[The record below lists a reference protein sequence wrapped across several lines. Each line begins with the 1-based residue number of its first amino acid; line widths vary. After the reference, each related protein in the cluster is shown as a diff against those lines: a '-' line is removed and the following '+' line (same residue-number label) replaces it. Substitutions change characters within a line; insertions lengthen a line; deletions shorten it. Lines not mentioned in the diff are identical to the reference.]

1 MEEELI
7 KLNGKFTYI
16 LFRNEENYYTVAKFR
31 INDQNER
38 TITVTGTLAQI
49 QTDILYNIF
58 GQYVE
63 HPRYGMQFAL
73 QSYEKPLPSERE
85 GIIRYLSGIQFP
97 GVGKKTAEK
106 IVTALGD
113 EALSMIRQDPLC
125 LRTIPDL
132 SEKVIESITEGIRME
147 EDGMEELIRF
157 LNIHGIGM
165 RNLVRLN
172 KAYGKKALEKISEN
186 PYRVIEEC
194 DGFGFATADKIAM
207 NLGFS
212 VSDERRLYAFLVSLV
227 SDMTMSSGDSY
238 LLYGDVRQEYEK
250 QTYGIDSDFDEI
262 LDIAAR
268 RGLLHVEKDRVYPK
282 AQYEAEVYIAS
293 YLNAFPY
300 RDMPEYADSILEDYL
315 QALQKDVGIMYDE
328 SQSEAI
334 RSFFQNDIQ
343 IITGGP
349 GTGKTTV
356 VRALVRLFH
365 MMYPEYTVVCAAPTG
380 RAAKRLAELTDTSA
394 ATIHSLLQWDLE
406 SNSFG
411 KNEEDPIT
419 CDLLIVDEFSMV
431 DTWLMYNLLKA
442 GRNIRKICL
451 IGDEDQL
458 PSVGP
463 GSVLRDLTASAV
475 IPVCRL
481 QYIYRQKNGSD
492 VIALAHAIRDG
503 KADLSLYNGEVR
515 FIECPRNFIRSG
527 ILDIVRAYLD
537 NNYRIDDI
545 QVLSPMYNGN
555 AGIHVLNNALQECFN
570 PPSAE
575 KEEYRYG
582 YQTFREGD
590 KILQLK
596 NQPDDDVYNG
606 DIGILEEIVDA
617 KHSEDH
623 VTTLYV
629 NFQDNVVEYKQE
641 GLDRITLAYAV
652 SVHKA
657 QGSEYPVVIMP
668 FSYQHSYMLQ
678 RKLIYTAC
686 TRARKALIMI
696 GEKGAFE
703 RGIATTDRYVRKTTL
718 CERISGTS
726 DSEASEKK
734 FSEN

>member
-1 MEEELI
+1 MEDELI
-7 KLNGKFTYI
+7 RLNGKFTYI
-16 LFRNEENYYTVAKFR
+16 LYRNEENYYTVAKFR
-31 INDQNER
+31 INDQNEK
-38 TITVTGTLAQI
+38 TITVTGTMTSV
-49 QTDILYNIF
+49 QTDILYNVF
-58 GQYVE
+58 GKYVE

-106 IVTALGD
+106 IVEALGED
-113 EALSMIRQDPLC
+113 TLTMIRQDPLC

-132 SEKVIESITEGIRME
+132 SEKVIESITEGIRVE

-186 PYRVIEEC
+186 PYRVIEDC

-207 NLGFS
+207 SLGFS
-212 VSDERRLYAFLVSLV
+212 EADERRLHAFLVSLV

-238 LLYGDVRQEYEK
+238 LLHDELKAEYEK
-250 QTYGIDSDFDEI
+250 QTKGIDSDFDAI
-262 LDIAAR
+262 LEMAVG
-268 RGLLHVEKDRVYPK
+268 RGLLYSEEDRIYPK
-282 AQYEAEVYIAS
+282 AQYEAETYIAS
-293 YLNAFPY
+293 YLQNFPY
-300 RDMPEYADSILEDYL
+300 QKMPECEESVLESYL
-315 QALQKDVGIMYDE
+315 KALQKDVGIEYDE
-328 SQSEAI
+328 SQAHAI

-365 MMYPEYTVVCAAPTG
+365 LMYPEYTIVCAAPTG
-380 RAAKRLAELTDTSA
+380 RAAKRLAELTDTNA

-406 SNSFG
+406 SNTFG
-411 KNEEDPIT
+411 KNEEEPIV

-431 DTWLMYNLLKA
+431 DNWLLYNLLKA
-442 GRNIRKICL
+442 GHNIRRICL

-463 GSVLRDLTASAV
+463 GSVLRDLTDSNT

-492 VIALAHAIRDG
+492 VIALAHAVRDG
-503 KADLSLYNGEVR
+503 HVDPSLYSGEVR
-515 FIECPRNFIRSG
+515 FIECSRNAIRNG
-527 ILDIVRAYLD
+527 ILDIVRLYLE
-537 NNYRIDDI
+537 NGYKIDDI

-555 AGIHVLNNALQECFN
+555 AGINVLNNALQECFN
-570 PPSAE
+570 PPSEDKA
-575 KEEYRYG
+575 EYRHG
-582 YQTFREGD
+582 YMVFREGD

-617 KHSEDH
+617 KHSEDRT
-623 VTTLYV
+623 TTLYV
-629 NFQDNVVEYKQE
+629 NFQDNIVEYKQE
-641 GLDRITLAYAV
+641 GLDRITLAYAI
-652 SVHKA
+652 SVHKS

-668 FSYQHSYMLQ
+668 FSWQHAYMLQ
-678 RKLIYTAC
+678 KKLIYTAV
-686 TRARKALIMI
+686 TRARRALILL
-696 GEKGAFE
+696 GEQSAFE
-703 RGIATTDRYVRKTTL
+703 KGIATAERYVRKTTL
-718 CERISGTS
+718 CSRISGS
-726 DSEASEKK
+726 IPGEL
-734 FSEN
+734 

>member
-38 TITVTGTLAQI
+38 TITVTGTLAQV

-58 GQYVE
+58 GKYVE

-106 IVTALGD
+106 IVSALGD

-132 SEKVIESITEGIRME
+132 SEKVIESISEGIQME

-238 LLYGDVRQEYEK
+238 LLYGDVKQEYEK
-250 QTYGIDSDFDEI
+250 QTQGIDSDFDEI
-262 LDIAAR
+262 LDLAAR
-268 RGLLHVEKDRVYPK
+268 RGLLRVEKDRIYPK
-282 AQYEAEVYIAS
+282 AQYDAEVFIAS
-293 YLNAFPY
+293 YLKEFPY
-300 RDMPEYADSILEDYL
+300 RDLPECPDSVLEGYL
-315 QALQKDVGIMYDE
+315 TALQKDVGIEYDE
-328 SQSEAI
+328 SQAEAI

-365 MMYPEYTVVCAAPTG
+365 MMYPEHTIVCAAPTG

-411 KNEEDPIT
+411 KNEDDPIT

-463 GSVLRDLTASAV
+463 GSVLRDLTVSGV

-492 VIALAHAIRDG
+492 VIALAHAVREG
-503 KADLSLYNGEVR
+503 KADLSLYKGEVR
-515 FIECPRNFIRSG
+515 FIECPRNFIRNAV
-527 ILDIVRAYLD
+527 LDIVRAYLD
-537 NNYRIDDI
+537 NDYRIDDI

-570 PPSAE
+570 PPAPD

-582 YQTFREGD
+582 YQIFREGD

-629 NFQDNVVEYKQE
+629 NFQDNVVEYKQD
-641 GLDRITLAYAV
+641 GLDRITLAYAI

-686 TRARKALIMI
+686 TRARKALIML

-703 RGIATTDRYVRKTTL
+703 RGIATSERYVRKTTL
-718 CERISGTS
+718 CERLLS
-726 DSEASEKK
+726 DSI
-734 FSEN
+734 